1 MRVRDLLTFVVQ
13 SLRGHGVRT
22 GLSLG
27 AVAVGVVAVVLLT
40 SLGEG
45 ARTYVRREFLSLG
58 TNLLIVLPGRTE
70 TTGLGGAGISVG
82 THDLTLGDVAALQHL
97 ARVRRIAPLTVGR
110 ATVKAGVRT
119 RDVLVVGTTAEYR
132 HIRGIV
138 LGTGTYLAADG
149 SGVDGPDCVLGSTV
163 ARELFGVGNPLG
175 RFMRIGE
182 ERCRVVGVTA
192 SRGTSLG
199 MDMDDMVTI
208 PVRRHM
214 RMFDLRSVFRVVI
227 EAEDAG
233 ALPVLRRRVVQ
244 ELTSRHRGE
253 EDVTVLTQDAMLDA
267 FGNIIAVL
275 TLLLAGLGGIS
286 LTVAGIGVM
295 NVMLVT
301 VSERTREIGL
311 IKALGGSRQQV
322 LGCFLAEAALLAGLG
337 GIVGLVVAYAITMVL
352 GVLYPAFPFT
362 PPAWAA
368 VAALTVS
375 MSIGLAFGGWPAR
388 RASMLDPVA
397 ALNRR

>member
-1 MRVRDLLTFVVQ
+1 MQ
-13 SLRGHGVRT
+13 SLRGHRVRT
-22 GLSLG
+22 TLSLG
-27 AVAVGVVAVVLLT
+27 AVAIGVVAVVLLT

-45 ARTYVRREFLSLG
+45 ARAYVRREFLSLG

-70 TTGLGGAGISVG
+70 TSGVAGAGISVA
-82 THDLTLGDVAALQHL
+82 THDLTLQDVAALERL
-97 ARVRRIAPLTVGR
+97 PSVRRAAPLTVGR
-110 ATVKAGVRT
+110 ATVRAGVRT
-119 RDVLVVGTTAEYR
+119 RDVLIVGTTAEYR
-132 HIRGIV
+132 DIRGIA
-138 LGTGTYLAADG
+138 LGAGTYLPAKG
-149 SGVDGPDCVLGSTV
+149 TGVEPPICVLGATV
-163 ARELFGVGNPLG
+163 ARELFAAANPLG
-175 RFMRIGE
+175 QVLRVGE
-182 ERCRVVGVTA
+182 QRCHVVGVTV

-214 RMFDLRSVFRVVI
+214 RIFDLRSVFRVII
-227 EAEDAG
+227 EAQDAG
-233 ALPVLRRRVVQ
+233 DLPALRQRVVQ
-244 ELTSRHRGE
+244 ELTARHRGE

-267 FGNIIAVL
+267 FGNIIGVL
-275 TLLLAGLGGIS
+275 TLLLAGLGSIS
-286 LTVAGIGVM
+286 LMVAGIGVM

-311 IKALGGSRQQV
+311 LKALGASRVQV
-322 LGCFLAEAALLAGLG
+322 LECFLAEAALLASLG
-337 GIVGLVVAYAITMVL
+337 GIVGLAVAYALTIVL

-375 MSIGLAFGGWPAR
+375 LVIGLVFGGWPAR